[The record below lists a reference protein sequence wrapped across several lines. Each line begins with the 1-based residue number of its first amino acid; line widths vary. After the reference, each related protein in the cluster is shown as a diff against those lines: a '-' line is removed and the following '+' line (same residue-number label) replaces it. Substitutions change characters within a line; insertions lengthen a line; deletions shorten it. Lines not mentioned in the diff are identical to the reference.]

1 MTEDQTAL
9 GTMREEDQRP
19 WLHLLLEL
27 QGKAS
32 ERNMLGLRDKLC
44 EALSKLRALLKSSP
58 PSAVFQRHEAG
69 TNESGL
75 RLGSCHISSTD
86 GRHNICCE
94 DSS

>member
-1 MTEDQTAL
+1 MGMCLDKKVSRSIRGKQKRREAVGCMTEDQTAL

-58 PSAVFQRHEAG
+58 P
-69 TNESGL
+69 L
-75 RLGSCHISSTD
+75 
-86 GRHNICCE
+86 CCVPE
-94 DSS
+94 P